1 MCPSE
6 QIFCPRKIT
15 LPAQRCLN
23 GARREPPSA
32 VLILF
37 YSDEKKP
44 VFADRFLKYGRRER
58 ITRPCGT
65 RPSGR
70 CVRNVVSLRSAQ
82 PSSEVLILFYSGEK
96 KPVFTDRFLK
106 MVGERGLR
114 APAGRALRAV
124 AFATLSRFAR
134 RNPPSEV
141 LILFYLG
148 EKKPVFADRFLKM
161 VGERGL
167 GLLRKPPSG
176 RCVRNVVSLRSA
188 QPSFGGSHPLLFRRK
203 KNLSLQTGF

>member
-1 MCPSE
+1 MTCPSE
-6 QIFCPRKIT
+6 QIFCPRKMT
-15 LPAQRCLN
+15 LPAQRCLA

-37 YSDEKKP
+37 YSDEKKTCLCRQ
-44 VFADRFLKYGRRER
+44 VSENSRRER

-70 CVRNVVSLRSAQ
+70 YVRNVVSLRSAQ
-82 PSSEVLILFYSGEK
+82 PSFGGSHPLLFRRK
-96 KPVFTDRFLK
+96 KTCLYRQVSKNGRR
-106 MVGERGLR
+106 ERITRPCGTR
-114 APAGRALRAV
+114 
-124 AFATLSRFAR
+124 
-134 RNPPSEV
+134 
-141 LILFYLG
+141 
-148 EKKPVFADRFLKM
+148 
-161 VGERGL
+161 
-167 GLLRKPPSG
+167 PSG

>member
-6 QIFCPRKIT
+6 QIFCPRKMT
-15 LPAQRCLN
+15 LPAQRCLT
-23 GARREPPSA
+23 GARRNPPSE

-44 VFADRFLKYGRRER
+44 VF
-58 ITRPCGT
+58 T
-65 RPSGR
+65 
-70 CVRNVVSLRSAQ
+70 
-82 PSSEVLILFYSGEK
+82 
-96 KPVFTDRFLK
+96 
-106 MVGERGLR
+106 
-114 APAGRALRAV
+114 
-124 AFATLSRFAR
+124 
-134 RNPPSEV
+134 
-141 LILFYLG
+141 
-148 EKKPVFADRFLKM
+148 DRFLKM

-203 KNLSLQTGF
+203 KTCLYRQVSKNGRRERIRTSDPLVPNQLRYQAALLADFLFCFAWCEERDLNPHVR